1 MSKTSDKK
9 IIASTDIALT
19 SPSANDN
26 AVMEHVSA
34 ETVLEERARVR
45 ADEIS
50 AIRAK
55 LASSAD
61 GHLSRAASL
70 LLQSPGGINGR
81 LSDADYRA
89 MRGSVTAAREALRA
103 DADLRAVERS
113 YRNRIA
119 VKRERDPYA
128 AGSPHSWLSDALR
141 ESSGEQLLGR
151 DDEARDRQDRLARH
165 GARVQRAIEG
175 RSNYGR
181 WIIREVE
188 ARNRPQVADA
198 GHPAAVGARQR
209 VADELRALT
218 TAGGISVTAPGGAAA
233 FVTPITLVRQF
244 ATFRSPFAAFVSQLN
259 DTIDL
264 PQYGLQVA
272 VPAFTSATDV
282 TATSEGNSVSD
293 ADPTA
298 TLNTVAVNSTSGK
311 VTLSQAWLDR
321 AGGVG
326 ISGDKFVMTQLRA
339 QLDASNDTYA
349 VSTAL
354 AGAQTVAGIST
365 FTLTGT
371 SGVGG
376 LYGDLAK
383 ARKALTTTPGIYIR
397 PTAWFAP
404 DPLLDYASAWADASG
419 RPVALPSLDQNAK
432 TIGGLG
438 YSGLNFAGLRAF
450 ADLNVPNYGT
460 TSQYQIV
467 VCDPSNILWMAGQPI
482 FSLMPSGGVAGNLEA
497 WITVRQYVAAFPIWP
512 QGIASITG
520 AGYDSANFA

>member
-9 IIASTDIALT
+9 VIASTDIALAA
-19 SPSANDN
+19 PSANDN

-34 ETVLEERARVR
+34 ELVLEERARVR

-50 AIRAK
+50 AIRSK
-55 LASSAD
+55 LASSSD
-61 GHLSRAASL
+61 GHIARAADVL
-70 LLQSPGGINGR
+70 LGSGGLHGRMDDQS
-81 LSDADYRA
+81 YRTFKGA
-89 MRGSVTAAREALRA
+89 ITAAREALRA
-103 DADLRAVERS
+103 DADLRQVERQ
-113 YRNRIA
+113 YRSR
-119 VKRERDPYA
+119 VRVEREVNPYA
-128 AGSPHSWLSDALR
+128 DGSPHSWLSDALR
-141 ESSGEQLLGR
+141 EASGQQVLGR
-151 DDEARDRQDRLARH
+151 DDEARDRQDRLQRH
-165 GARVQRAIEG
+165 GARVMRAVERQTG
-175 RSNYGR
+175 YGKFIAR
-181 WIIREVE
+181 GIE
-188 ARNRPQVADA
+188 ARYRPTVSNPS
-198 GHPAAVGARQR
+198 HPEAVGARQR
-209 VADELRALT
+209 IADELRALT
-218 TAGGISVTAPGGAAA
+218 TDGGISATAPGGAAA
-233 FVTPITLVRQF
+233 FVPPITLVRQF

-259 DTIDL
+259 DTLTL
-264 PQYGLQVA
+264 PQYGLEVA

-282 TATSEGNSVSD
+282 AATSEGNSVSD
-293 ADPTA
+293 TDPTA

-326 ISGDKFVMTQLRA
+326 ITGDQFVMRQLRA
-339 QLDASNDTYA
+339 QLDANNDTYA
-349 VSTAL
+349 VTTAL

-397 PTAWFAP
+397 PTAYFAP

-432 TIGGLG
+432 KIGGLG

-450 ADLNVPNYGT
+450 ADLNIPTVGT
-460 TSQYQIV
+460 GSQYQII
-467 VCDPSNILWMAGQPI
+467 VCDPSNVLWMAGQPI

-497 WITVRQYVAAFPIWP
+497 WVTVRQYVACFPIWP

-520 AGYDSANFA
+520 AGYDAGNFA

>member
-1 MSKTSDKK
+1 MGKDKK
-9 IIASTDIALT
+9 VIAATDIALT
-19 SPSANDN
+19 APAANDDRVLEFVD
-26 AVMEHVSA
+26 AA
-34 ETVLEERARVR
+34 TVLDERARVR

-50 AIRAK
+50 AIRSK
-55 LASSAD
+55 LASSSD
-61 GHLSRAASL
+61 GHISRAADVL
-70 LLQSPGGINGR
+70 LGSGGLHGRMDDQS
-81 LSDADYRA
+81 YRTFK
-89 MRGSVTAAREALRA
+89 GSVTAAREALAADRDLKVLERA
-103 DADLRAVERS
+103 YRAKIKVQG
-113 YRNRIA
+113 
-119 VKRERDPYA
+119 ERDPYSS
-128 AGSPHSWLSDALR
+128 GSPFSWIADTLH
-141 ESSGEQLLGR
+141 ETSGSQTLTR
-151 DDEARDRQDRLARH
+151 DDEAADRRDRLARH
-165 GARVQRAIEG
+165 GARVQRAIE
-175 RSNYGR
+175 RDTPYGQM
-181 WIIREVE
+181 IRKEIE

-218 TAGGISVTAPGGAAA
+218 TSGGITATAPGGAAA
-233 FVTPITLVRQF
+233 FVPPSTLVKQF
-244 ATFRSPFAAFVSQLN
+244 AVYRSPFAAFVSQLN

-264 PQYGLQVA
+264 PAYGLQVA

-282 TATSEGNSVSD
+282 TATSEGNSVAD

-339 QLDASNDTYA
+339 QLDANNDTYA
-349 VSTAL
+349 VTTAL

-376 LYGDLAK
+376 LYGDLQK
-383 ARKALTTTPGIYIR
+383 ARSALTTTPGIYIR
-397 PTAWFAP
+397 PTAYFAP
-404 DPLLDYASAWADASG
+404 DPLLDYASAWADANG

-432 TIGGLG
+432 KIGGLG

-450 ADLNVPNYGT
+450 ADLNIPTVGT
-460 TSQYQIV
+460 GSQYQII
-467 VCDPSNILWMAGQPI
+467 VCDPSNVLWMAGQPI

-497 WITVRQYVAAFPIWP
+497 WVTVRQYVACFPIWP